1 MTNIPA
7 TLHSAALAY
16 AAEQLEATG
25 ERGTLDAIVL
35 LGQLAAAA
43 PRPLDPN
50 ALQLIPVVRHEPST
64 LDLKFESP
72 PCKPHAGFRVERR
85 VLSRP
90 IDPVVAEASKA
101 GRAGPYACGDCLDGH
116 RVWSYKRETWEMCTR
131 CPTPCQTCRAGGT
144 GPYCAAT
151 PCGCACHAKPAPDRE
166 WGCDLTFAGGDGMLL
181 DSVRAVDVRS
191 ALEQFCRHPRYL
203 EAVRVMVAEIA

>member
-43 PRPLDPN
+43 APRPFNPSE
-50 ALQLIPVVRHEPST
+50 LQRIPVIRHAEP
-64 LDLKFESP
+64 
-72 PCKPHAGFRVERR
+72 
-85 VLSRP
+85 
-90 IDPVVAEASKA
+90 
-101 GRAGPYACGDCLDGH
+101 
-116 RVWSYKRETWEMCTR
+116 RE
-131 CPTPCQTCRAGGT
+131 P
-144 GPYCAAT
+144 
-151 PCGCACHAKPAPDRE
+151 RE
-166 WGCDLTFAGGDGMLL
+166 WRCDLTFAGGDGMLL
-181 DSVRAVDVRS
+181 DSVRAVDVRG

-203 EAVRVMVAEIA
+203 EAVRVMVAEIS